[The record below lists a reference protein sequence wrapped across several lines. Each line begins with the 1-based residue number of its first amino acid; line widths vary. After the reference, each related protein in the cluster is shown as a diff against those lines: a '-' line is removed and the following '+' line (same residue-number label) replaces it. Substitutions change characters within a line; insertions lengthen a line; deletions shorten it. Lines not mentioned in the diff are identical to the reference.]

1 MSAGSSG
8 TLRGR
13 AKVGGLCGIEVR
25 HRLVGD
31 SRILATGK
39 IILAAEYFRSD
50 AAKKNGIGSP

>member
-13 AKVGGLCGIEVR
+13 AKVGGLYGIEVQ

-39 IILAAEYFRSD
+39 IMSVAEYF
-50 AAKKNGIGSP
+50 